1 MKEEIIITKAN
12 GEQEVFD
19 AEKLRGSLLKAGTAE
34 NIADSIIQHIE
45 NELTD
50 GMSTREIYKHAFSLL
65 DEHDRP
71 VAANYSLRRAV
82 MDLGPSGFPFEKL
95 IAAIFN
101 ENKYETETGRHLQGK
116 CIDHEVD
123 VIAYDEN
130 NLHIIEAKFHNQV
143 GVKTDSKVALYV
155 KARFDDLREVDIS
168 VGGKNR
174 KMTEG
179 WLITNT
185 KFTKSAVDYG
195 KCQNIKLVGWNYPSV
210 GSLHDM
216 IRKSGL
222 HPLTSL
228 TSISKA
234 EEKILLERDIVLLRH
249 IKADPDSLN
258 ILGVAQDKKN
268 SILDEVNLILGH

>member
-34 NIADSIIQHIE
+34 NVANSIIKHIE

-50 GMSTREIYKHAFSLL
+50 GMTTREIYKHAFSLL
-65 DEHDRP
+65 DEQDRP

-101 ENKYETETGRHLQGK
+101 KNGCTTETGRHLQGK

-130 NLHIIEAKFHNQV
+130 SLHIIEAKFHNQV

-155 KARFDDLREVDIS
+155 KARFDDLRDVDIDA
-168 VGGKNR
+168 GGKNR

-195 KCQNIKLVGWNYPSV
+195 KCQNIKLVGWNYPSS

-234 EEKILLERDIVLLRH
+234 EEKILLEKNIVLLRQ
-249 IKADPDSLN
+249 IKADPDSLDM
-258 ILGVAQDKKN
+258 LGSTQDKKKG
-268 SILDEVNLILGH
+268 ILDEVNLILGN